1 MSPISARSRS
11 GRESV
16 GKFLLYADAGA
27 AWAHDKSSV
36 TSFTVG
42 PLSSFG
48 SDTRWGWT
56 LGGGIAYALTANW
69 SLFAE
74 YDYLSLGSKGETLND
89 AVRGQYRGKA
99 SRHEGRR
106 ELQTILSRPVESPQ
120 RERLMVSQGAGVAA
134 ATLTFEQ
141 LSDVRSRPRYRLPF
155 CVSYF

>member
-11 GRESV
+11 GRRKRRQVSAVRRCGRSLGPRQEQRYL
-16 GKFLLYADAGA
+16 F
-27 AWAHDKSSV
+27 HRR
-36 TSFTVG
+36 SFV
-42 PLSSFG
+42 LFRL
-48 SDTRWGWT
+48 DTRWGWT
-56 LGGGIAYALTANW
+56 LGGGIAYPLTANW